1 MGRGALSSFADVAV
15 AAGAVDEAPDSTEAA
30 VKAVAEAVA
39 EAVAKAIAQSAF
51 PSFKK
56 ARETASAPSSAR
68 AFPAA
73 A

>member
-1 MGRGALSSFADVAV
+1 MGRGALSSFADGAG
-15 AAGAVDEAPDSTEAA
+15 AAGAADEAPDSTEAA
-30 VKAVAEAVA
+30 VKAVAEAIA
-39 EAVAKAIAQSAF
+39 EAVAKSAF

>member
-1 MGRGALSSFADVAV
+1 MGRGALFSL
-15 AAGAVDEAPDSTEAA
+15 AGVTDEAPPSAPGSFAEAA
-30 VKAVAEAVA
+30 EGAVG
-39 EAVAKAIAQSAF
+39 KSAF
-51 PSFKK
+51 PSFRK